1 MRMVH
6 FWVIMTSMKK
16 MSVAEAKAHFSEL
29 VAAARRG
36 KRTVILRHGRPAAA
50 VVPATVVEPAPRP
63 VASTREEALAVFESF
78 ARLGDPGVDAVADL
92 KAGRR

>member
-1 MRMVH
+1 
-6 FWVIMTSMKK
+6 MTSMKR

-36 KRTVILRHGRPAAA
+36 KKTVILRHGRPAAA
-50 VVPATVVEPAPRP
+50 VVPATAVEPARQP
-63 VASTREEALAVFESF
+63 VATTREQALAIFESF
-78 ARLGDPGVDAVADL
+78 ARLGDPDVDAVAEL